1 MTRRA
6 CKQVQWIQALGQL
19 FQTLIIKQTSPGY
32 LATQSTQLGGTQQ
45 SLALVDAGCPCADKG
60 RTNDGTLFPPLRN
73 KVSGSRSIAP
83 RPPRLATG
91 IGQLVCPTA
100 MPISKGV
107 VAYTKPKVA
116 DGDAIGP
123 PSWVAC
129 DDGVRFS
136 EGSSRVSDSHPFGFN
151 GHAILKSLPTMAHIV
166 YTPGRLVHLT
176 YIYEP

>member
-1 MTRRA
+1 MQASAVDPGTRAAVPNLNNKTNVTWVPRY
-6 CKQVQWIQALGQL
+6 
-19 FQTLIIKQTSPGY
+19 TE
-32 LATQSTQLGGTQQ
+32 STQLGGTQQ
-45 SLALVDAGCPCADKG
+45 KLSTRGCQLPCADKG

-100 MPISKGV
+100 MSISKGV

-116 DGDAIGP
+116 DGHAIGP

-166 YTPGRLVHLT
+166 CTLGRLIHPA